1 MDSKIQRVNNAFDQ
15 LIRVETAVRDM
26 MKQYFGNRLS
36 DTSENRPL
44 LVDISIM
51 PVGTEMFAYA
61 PHITAMWLDEGDVFF
76 MIDDEKVVFDNLY
89 TYELH
94 SIINSMKTV

>member
-15 LIRVETAVRDM
+15 LVRVETAVRDM

-36 DTSENRPL
+36 DTSEKRPL

-51 PVGTEMFAYA
+51 PVEATVFSYA
-61 PHITAMWLDEGDVFF
+61 PHITAMWLEEGNVFF
-76 MIDDEKVVFDNLY
+76 IIDDEKVIFDNLY

-94 SIINSMKTV
+94 SIINSMKNV